1 MSNTARKIDAV
12 VREDITVHID
22 KTLVPDAAALGLD
35 VTAIVEHSLAEALA
49 AEKGKRW
56 AEESAEAIRSSN
68 DYVEKH
74 GLPLAKYRMF

>member
-56 AEESAEAIRSSN
+56 AEENAEAIADFNR
-68 DYVEKH
+68 YVEEN